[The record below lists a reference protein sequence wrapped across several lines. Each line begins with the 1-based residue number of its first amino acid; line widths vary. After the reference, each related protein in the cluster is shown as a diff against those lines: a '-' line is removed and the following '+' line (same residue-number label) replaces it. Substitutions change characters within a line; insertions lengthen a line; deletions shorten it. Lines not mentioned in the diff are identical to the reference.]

1 MQHRE
6 SEIELFRRGKT
17 EQLTSR
23 VHSRM
28 NGLVQA
34 ICGRLV
40 GMGACSAQCPCAE
53 YSHIG
58 MTWLED
64 EISESLNR
72 QVFDDD
78 GKLVVVL
85 VEDDFRRRW
94 NRARGLKQ
102 EPLNHKLL
110 RRGIITDW
118 GSRFLESLRANEWL
132 QECSPNDDVRL
143 LRLAESWLRHLWDDA
158 SDNADMISIRKGDFS
173 EFWYVHPEQVW
184 LNDTKRRYGYRA
196 DRVYRRRISDVE
208 LREMDVIL
216 PENVRP
222 TFTTTGKAAESNE
235 FHKVAK
241 FCDALFVAVESADA
255 QVERY
260 QVAPDAS
267 GPNTSESQ
275 YTAKIETFGITTRQS
290 KSGKLE
296 ISTDDLDR
304 LSDGIVDELNPRAL
318 FDDFASA
325 WAMTRINS
333 HEAMT
338 VLDQPR
344 NAPAGSRGDPLI
356 DRTATPEHSSDDDC
370 AERHDP
376 DNPNDDDDRVDL
388 NEPEAPIDP
397 VDD

>member
-1 MQHRE
+1 MQHRD
-6 SEIELFRRGKT
+6 SEAELFRRGKT
-17 EQLTSR
+17 EQLMVR

-28 NGLVQA
+28 SGVVQS

-40 GMGACSAQCPCAE
+40 GMGGCSAQCPCAE
-53 YSHIG
+53 YHHIG

-64 EISESLNR
+64 EISESLKK
-72 QVFDDD
+72 QAFDDD
-78 GKLVVVL
+78 GRLMVVL

-110 RRGIITDW
+110 RSGIITDW
-118 GSRFLESLRANEWL
+118 GSRFLESLRTYDWL

-143 LRLAESWLRHLWDDA
+143 LRLTESWLRHLWDDA
-158 SDNADMISIRKGDFS
+158 SDNADMVSIRKGDFS
-173 EFWYVHPEQVW
+173 EFWYAHPEQVW
-184 LNDTKRRYGYRA
+184 LDDTKRRYGYRA
-196 DRVYRRRISDVE
+196 DRIYRRRIADVE

-216 PENVRP
+216 PEDVRP
-222 TFTTTGKAAESNE
+222 AFAVAGKVAESNE

-241 FCDALFVAVESADA
+241 FCDALFTAVESADA
-255 QVERY
+255 QVEKY

-275 YTAKIETFGITTRQS
+275 LIAKIQTFGISTRQS

-325 WAMTRINS
+325 WAMTRMNG
-333 HEAMT
+333 HEAIT
-338 VLDQPR
+338 VL
-344 NAPAGSRGDPLI
+344 NAPVKGVDGPTKGSRI
-356 DRTATPEHSSDDDC
+356 DQTATAEHSSDDES
-370 AERHDP
+370 AEHHDP
-376 DNPNDDDDRVDL
+376 DNPNDDDDRVDA

-397 VDD
+397 IDD